1 MKDIEA
7 NVEDAVAT
15 MAARMGGWLEDP
27 AVFAETLKGVRF
39 YDAGSNREYFGTP
52 EHPGQ
57 VYQTMQHAIDVWSDL
72 GMLKTQLVPADLI
85 AHGILDE

>member
-1 MKDIEA
+1 MKI
-7 NVEDAVAT
+7 

-27 AVFAETLKGVRF
+27 AVFAESLKGTRL
-39 YDAGSNREYFGTP
+39 YDADSNREYFGTP
-52 EHPGQ
+52 EKPGQ

-72 GMLKTQLVPADLI
+72 GLLKTQLTPADLI